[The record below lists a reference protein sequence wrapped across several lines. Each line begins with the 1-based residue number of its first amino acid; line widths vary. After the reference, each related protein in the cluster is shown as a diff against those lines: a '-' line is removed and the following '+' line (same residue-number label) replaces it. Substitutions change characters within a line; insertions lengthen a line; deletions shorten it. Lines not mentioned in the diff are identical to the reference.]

1 MCARSDYNAW
11 SCLSN
16 KTDIPT
22 KSLQLV
28 RLITHLWDFPIELA
42 NQWVWSLPLGSLV
55 CFENATHSNCSFP
68 QQDQIDLW
76 ISQHVFSPD
85 LRLGGGCEVGERR
98 TCLEVDVGVLELL
111 LPHQAAL
118 HWSKLGTLGDTA
130 LWEDPAHEAVNVE
143 HQGQA
148 GTGSRQDNP
157 VGNRVQRPMFQTH
170 RGVCLI
176 ALLTP
181 CW

>member
-1 MCARSDYNAW
+1 M
-11 SCLSN
+11 
-16 KTDIPT
+16 
-22 KSLQLV
+22 
-28 RLITHLWDFPIELA
+28 
-42 NQWVWSLPLGSLV
+42 
-55 CFENATHSNCSFP
+55 
-68 QQDQIDLW
+68 
-76 ISQHVFSPD
+76 
-85 LRLGGGCEVGERR
+85 
-98 TCLEVDVGVLELL
+98 DVGVLELL

-130 LWEDPAHEAVNVE
+130 LGEDPAHEAVNVE

-157 VGNRVQRPMFQTH
+157 VGNRVQWPMFQTH

-181 CW
+181 C